1 MNKDRRDKIRDTI
14 ALLSKCESIIEQ
26 VLDKEQD
33 CMDNYPEN
41 FQCTE
46 VFEKME
52 IAVDNLNDASD
63 NIAEAKE
70 LLKSAME

>member
-52 IAVDNLNDASD
+52 IAVDNLNDALRGVFS
-63 NIAEAKE
+63 
-70 LLKSAME
+70 